1 MNAKLGLFVA
11 LLLGVVVFTL
21 QNTESV
27 DIRFFFW
34 HLSLSRALLI
44 FLVFAIGILIGYLL
58 ATLQAGRVGRV
69 GSEKRDMIEP
79 PTGGGG

>member
-34 HLSLSRALLI
+34 QLSLSRALLI
-44 FLVFAIGILIGYLL
+44 FLVFAIGILFGYLL
-58 ATLQAGRVGRV
+58 ATLQAGRISG
-69 GSEKRDMIEP
+69 EKRDMIEP